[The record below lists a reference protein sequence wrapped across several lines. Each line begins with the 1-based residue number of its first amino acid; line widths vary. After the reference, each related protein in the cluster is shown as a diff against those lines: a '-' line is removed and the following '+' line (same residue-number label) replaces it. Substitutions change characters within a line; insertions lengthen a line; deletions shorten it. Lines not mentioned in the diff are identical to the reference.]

1 MNTAKISDNDIIGR
15 LSHFLEEENNSIMLT
30 GSIAL
35 GHGTTTSDLDV
46 HVLVPLDRYIKIK
59 KSIEWSI
66 KSQLIEVIEMGSEV
80 LDIEYI
86 CIDTVTEVLDKI
98 NREFSNNQ
106 NKKYLVEQIS
116 EVFDIDEFMTLV
128 HRLYTGVPIYG
139 KSIAEYVKNRIEIS
153 EYFSWKTRYLLE
165 LADILYQDFIGFIE
179 VEDNDSVHYFSKTVF
194 SKLLYA
200 YLTSRKISMD
210 REKWLIY
217 NLRKYDENN
226 NYVVQARQILLNAN
240 SKKYLNQEVYIDI
253 YEGLR
258 NYIVGRM

>member
-1 MNTAKISDNDIIGR
+1 
-15 LSHFLEEENNSIMLT
+15 
-30 GSIAL
+30 
-35 GHGTTTSDLDV
+35 
-46 HVLVPLDRYIKIK
+46 
-59 KSIEWSI
+59 
-66 KSQLIEVIEMGSEV
+66 MGSEV